1 MRPGP
6 LLAVAACAA
15 LAGGCVAQAER
26 RATADDLSRFSARS
40 VEEWQH
46 TKAGVERYVVNH
58 RLGATSSVL
67 DASRF
72 LEWRRRE
79 WWNLTDEL
87 AWHAA
92 YDRERIFQLLD
103 DSARFYG
110 YEVRNAPKSVDDF
123 LDFFRRADDEWRALA
138 MDITIFLEWRDREL
152 MPLRKDLREFY
163 AGAGADLTHLG
174 TDLASFLRWRER
186 EYRKLIRDGREWFVA
201 SLDEWDRMVDGIER
215 MQAAA
220 IASGRRIPV
229 DLAVFW
235 SDEIGQAPRLV
246 DDVWRFARWRQREWE
261 VLSRDVADATFAVA
275 SDSKALVD
283 DIRRHLAENRADT
296 AQALLDLE
304 RFFATYEREVGP
316 LSDGIRAFW
325 RSNIAAGHLAI
336 ADAKRFFQAAGP
348 EAAELGAG
356 MSRFIAYGGTEWE
369 RLRKRVKNFLDP
381 DLVIGDPYVPRH
393 VGPTPP
399 PGQGNDPVPV
409 QPGFPR

>member
-6 LLAVAACAA
+6 LLAVAALAA
-15 LAGGCVAQAER
+15 LAGGCVARAER
-26 RATADDLSRFSARS
+26 HATADDLSRFTARS
-40 VEEWQH
+40 VEEWQK
-46 TKAGVERYVVNH
+46 TKAGVERYVVTQ
-58 RLGATSSVL
+58 RLGGKAATL

-79 WWNLTDEL
+79 WWNLTGEL

-110 YEVRNAPKSVDDF
+110 YEIRNAPKSVDDF
-123 LDFFRRADDEWRALA
+123 LEFFRRADPEWQALA
-138 MDITIFLEWRDREL
+138 MDITIFLEWRGREL
-152 MPLRKDLREFY
+152 MPLRTDLREFY
-163 AGAGADLTHLG
+163 DG
-174 TDLASFLRWRER
+174 TRGDLAQMGGDLAAFLHWRER
-186 EYRKLIRDGREWFVA
+186 EYLKLIRDGKEWFAA

-215 MQAAA
+215 MQAEA

-229 DLAVFW
+229 DLALFW
-235 SDEIGQAPRLV
+235 SEQTGKAPRLI

-261 VLSRDVADATFAVA
+261 GLRRDMADVAFTTKT
-275 SDSKALVD
+275 DSQALVD

-304 RFFATYEREVGP
+304 RFFQTYEREVGP

-336 ADAKRFFQAAGP
+336 QDAKRFFQAAGP

-356 MSRFIAYGGTEWE
+356 MSRFIAYGGVEWD

-381 DLVIGDPYVPRH
+381 DLVIGDPNLPRH
-393 VGPTPP
+393 AGPTPT